1 MVYYIKKL
9 WDTMKDKRFKSKLSP
24 YFTELYY
31 LRNKHGYTYKMLSEY
46 LIEKHSIKIT
56 AKSVL
61 TFLRARENKG
71 IIPAKKSLINI
82 LRKDDGS
89 ENKINISQ
97 SGKNGPTKNENK
109 KAPEKTKTS
118 KNNTGKLDEIM
129 KELGIN

>member
-1 MVYYIKKL
+1 
-9 WDTMKDKRFKSKLSP
+9 MKDNRFKSKLSP

-46 LIEKHSIKIT
+46 MQKKYNTKIT
-56 AKSVL
+56 DKSVL
-61 TFLRARENKG
+61 NFLKARENKG
-71 IIPAKKSLINI
+71 IMPSKRSLINL

-97 SGKNGPTKNENK
+97 SGQNKPIRNENK
-109 KAPEKTKTS
+109 KIPEEPKTS
-118 KNNTGKLDEIM
+118 NNNAGKLEDIM